1 MTDPNQRTNRSF
13 LTLLNILQS
22 SNCLNEA
29 QSKHNATPSLFS
41 SSSSPVA
48 MTCPYTE
55 DDQLMQALSPKK
67 NRPLS
72 MNALYQAAA
81 SVKTPSPEDVSRC
94 LNYAIRNS
102 DVSSASAASA
112 GTISTPSS
120 DDVSPLLKGPSKVKA
135 GVTSLDTD
143 RLRGITQK
151 PSGRWVS
158 DGSREHSVLSASSV
172 FSHVHNVDLHR

>member
-1 MTDPNQRTNRSF
+1 
-13 LTLLNILQS
+13 
-22 SNCLNEA
+22 
-29 QSKHNATPSLFS
+29 
-41 SSSSPVA
+41 
-48 MTCPYTE
+48 
-55 DDQLMQALSPKK
+55 
-67 NRPLS
+67 